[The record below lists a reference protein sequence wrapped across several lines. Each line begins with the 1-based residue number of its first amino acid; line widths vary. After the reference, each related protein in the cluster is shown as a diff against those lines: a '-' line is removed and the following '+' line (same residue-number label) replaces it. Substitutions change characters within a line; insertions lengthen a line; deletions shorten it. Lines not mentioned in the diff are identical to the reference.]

1 MSEDAPNE
9 LGRSPLHLAALADDR
24 KEAQRLIEA
33 GADVN
38 AQDKQGN
45 TPMSLAMGLDRG
57 EKRMDL
63 DRSLF
68 WISQG
73 ANPSITNDEG
83 VCVWWKS
90 TPAAQNNMVAEMG
103 DRDRRLEAQA
113 AAGSWSPDP
122 KEADRIFDRAF
133 KEASNQSMGGR
144 LRQSSGM
151 RL

>member
-1 MSEDAPNE
+1 MTDDIQHD

-24 KEAQRLIEA
+24 KEAMRLIES

-45 TPMSLAMGLDRG
+45 TPMSLALGLDRG
-57 EKRMDL
+57 AKRMDL
-63 DRSLF
+63 DVSLF

-73 ANPSITNDEG
+73 ANPTITNGEG

-133 KEASNQSMGGR
+133 KEASAQSQGGH
-144 LRQSSGM
+144 LRQTAGM